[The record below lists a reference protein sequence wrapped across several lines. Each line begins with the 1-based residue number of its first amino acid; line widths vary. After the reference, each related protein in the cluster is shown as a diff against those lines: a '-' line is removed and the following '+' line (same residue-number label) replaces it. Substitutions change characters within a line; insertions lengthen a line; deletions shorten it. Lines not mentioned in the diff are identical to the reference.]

1 MTTLGASPVFGQSLN
16 GGAPGM
22 WADTAAVDG
31 DRPPWRRAPL
41 GSVYLKRVSSN
52 QQEWLQKVKDDGR
65 NDDWVIVQG
74 IVCQHLELADFTDG
88 GGATGTLI
96 LNATIPAG
104 AVFVRYTLTNLTDF
118 VGSSTVEFDLGDG
131 SDADRYNSTTAPS
144 LATTAVQLDP
154 GAASGTAIHATAV
167 TALTATI
174 TDDSD
179 FGDLSSGSVTVTF
192 FYYGGT
198 I

>member
-41 GSVYLKRVSSN
+41 GSVYLKRVTSN
-52 QQEWLQKVKDDGR
+52 QQEWIQKVKDDGR

-74 IVCQHLELADFTDG
+74 IISQFIELADFTDG
-88 GGATGTLI
+88 GSTTGTLV

-118 VGSSTVEFDLGDG
+118 VGSAQVDFDLGDG
-131 SDADRYNSTTAPS
+131 SDADRYNPTTA
-144 LATTAVQLDP
+144 LRLDATAVQIDGGVP
-154 GAASGTAIHATAV
+154 SGAIIHIAAV
-167 TALTATI
+167 DALTATI

-179 FGDLSSGSVTVTF
+179 FGDISSGSMTLTA